1 MTSVEQII
9 DTLIQKVKLEKEVV
23 KIRSRF
29 GKEYERPDRIRIKSK
44 KKQVTPDLVIEYGHR
59 TDMYIVE
66 LEAKVD
72 PDKWHLLSL
81 YTSKLNGSLYILA
94 PVEYEAFISRKLEEH
109 KITARIIPFSE

>member
-9 DTLIQKVKLEKEVV
+9 DTLIEKVKLEKDVV

-44 KKQVTPDLVIEYGHR
+44 KKQVTPDLVIESGDR

-66 LEAKVD
+66 LEANFDVYQ
-72 PDKWHLLSL
+72 WRLLAL
-81 YTSKLNGSLYILA
+81 YTSKLNGSLYIIA
-94 PVEYEAFISRKLEEH
+94 PLDYEAFITRKLKEH
-109 KITARIIPFSE
+109 SITARIIPFSE